1 MLEHYGWSP
10 ELQTQFDPYA
20 AEGLLPGRVT
30 VQQRGVYTVV
40 TEAGE
45 VAAELSGR
53 FAHEAAPGE
62 FPVVGDW
69 VAAAVR
75 PGEGTATIQGVLPR
89 TTSFRRKAAGD
100 AFGEQVIAAN
110 VDTAFLVA
118 ALTRDL
124 NVRRLERYLTM
135 TWESGAR
142 PVIVLTKSDIAEDL
156 EAALLEVEAVA
167 YGVPVHAIS
176 SVEGDGLDELRPYL
190 APGETVVLL
199 GSSGAGKSTL
209 VNVLAGEQLFATQE
223 TRNDDRGRHTT
234 SHRELVL
241 LPDGGLILDTPG
253 MRELGLW
260 DAATGLAGTFE
271 DIEQL
276 ELQCRFSN
284 CAHES
289 EPGCAI
295 RAALADGSLD
305 ATRYDSYVRLER
317 ELEFLERKGDPKAR
331 AEARKL
337 WAARSKAMR
346 TTAW

>member
-1 MLEHYGWSP
+1 MLESYGWSP

-20 AEGLLPGRVT
+20 ADGLVPGRVT

-40 TEAGE
+40 TEGGE
-45 VAAELSGR
+45 VAAEIAGR
-53 FAHEAAPGE
+53 LAHEAAPGE

-69 VAAAVR
+69 VASAVR
-75 PGEGTATIQGVLPR
+75 GLEGTATIHAVLPR
-89 TTSFRRKAAGD
+89 ATSFRRKAAGD
-100 AFGEQVIAAN
+100 SFQEQVIAAN

-156 EAALLEVEAVA
+156 DGALLEVEAVA

-176 SVEGDGLDELRPYL
+176 AVEGDGLDELRVYL
-190 APGETVVLL
+190 APGATVVLL

-223 TRNDDRGRHTT
+223 TRDDDRGRHTT

-241 LPDGGLILDTPG
+241 LPEGGLILDTPG

-271 DIEQL
+271 DIEAL
-276 ELQCRFSN
+276 VLQCRFSD
-284 CAHES
+284 CAHET
-289 EPGCAI
+289 EPGCVI

-305 ATRYDSYVRLER
+305 TTRYESFVRLER
-317 ELEFLERKGDPKAR
+317 ELEFLERKGDPRAR
-331 AEARKL
+331 AEARRL
-337 WAARSKAMR
+337 WIARTKALR